1 MSAPDGGEDQ
11 SYALGSCL
19 RASRGAALGMA
30 RALTHDVARRACDN
44 RPDDDGGSGSVR
56 VRAV

>member
-1 MSAPDGGEDQ
+1 MPAPDGGEDQ

-19 RASRGAALGMA
+19 LAPRVAALGMA
-30 RALTHDVARRACDN
+30 RALTHDVARRACDD
-44 RPDDDGGSGSVR
+44 RPGVGGSGSVR